1 MQVTFFPTLMGL
13 CCAPG
18 ALRTCRSK
26 KQKLKVAGKSWW
38 SAGKPHTSFI
48 CTVLKTKPYFTHFKI
63 KGLRLQWTHQALHV
77 LELLFFFP
85 PSCLLIMLRHWFFS
99 QATSQTD
106 LENWVTAI
114 HSACASLFAKKL
126 GKEDTVRL
134 LKNQTKS
141 LFQKIDMDGKMKKM
155 AELQLS
161 IVSDP
166 KNRKAIENQ
175 VLETIFLQEHIYCY
189 FLLWAPTVCAF

>member
-1 MQVTFFPTLMGL
+1 MFFY
-13 CCAPG
+13 
-18 ALRTCRSK
+18 
-26 KQKLKVAGKSWW
+26 KVNFLA
-38 SAGKPHTSFI
+38 
-48 CTVLKTKPYFTHFKI
+48 
-63 KGLRLQWTHQALHV
+63 
-77 LELLFFFP
+77 FFF
-85 PSCLLIMLRHWFFS
+85 F

-114 HSACASLFAKKL
+114 HSASASLFAKKL
-126 GKEDTVRL
+126 GKEDTIRL

-141 LFQKIDMDGKMKKM
+141 LIQKIDMDSKMKKM

-175 VLETIFLQEHIYCY
+175 VINKGLILAKSITLQSTQFKHFEARKQPSLWIYIANGSITSACMMQ
-189 FLLWAPTVCAF
+189 

>member
-1 MQVTFFPTLMGL
+1 MYN
-13 CCAPG
+13 
-18 ALRTCRSK
+18 
-26 KQKLKVAGKSWW
+26 
-38 SAGKPHTSFI
+38 SF
-48 CTVLKTKPYFTHFKI
+48 VL
-63 KGLRLQWTHQALHV
+63 
-77 LELLFFFP
+77 
-85 PSCLLIMLRHWFFS
+85 

-114 HSACASLFAKKL
+114 HSACASLFAKKH

-134 LKNQTKS
+134 LKSQTKS
-141 LFQKIDMDGKMKKM
+141 LMQKVDMDSKMKKM

-175 VLETIFLQEHIYCY
+175 VWIFHVFY
-189 FLLWAPTVCAF
+189 FLFFADNSC